1 MTVYLDNAATTSPK
15 PRSVIN
21 ATQNAMM
28 NLSANPG
35 RGGHHLAMA
44 ANDMIYSVRE
54 QAADF
59 FNAQSALNVV
69 FTPNCTTALNTAIFG
84 ILSGGGHAI
93 ISPFEHNAVLR
104 PLTALSARGVQFDIA
119 SYSTDDDITV
129 KNFEKLIKN
138 NTRAIICTHA
148 SNVFG
153 MVLPIEKLGNLCKN
167 HGIYFIVD
175 AAQTAGILDIDVM
188 KMNIGALAVAAHKGL
203 YAPTGAGLLIT
214 DGAHNPL
221 IYGGTGG
228 DSRRRYLPDD
238 PPDKYE
244 SGTLNTAS
252 INGIG
257 AGISFVKSRRNRYL
271 KNEHRQINYVNRVL
285 SQTQNVILYS
295 DTSAGN
301 FVPVLSF
308 NIKNLHSEQV
318 AKQLDSFG
326 ICVRAGLHCAPLAH
340 EHMGT
345 ADIGTVRVA
354 VSAFTTD
361 NEIDY
366 FLRCVKIIA
375 NKQ

>member
-21 ATQNAMM
+21 ATRNALM

-35 RGGHHLAMA
+35 RGGHRMAMA
-44 ANDMIYSVRE
+44 ANEMIYSVRE
-54 QAADF
+54 QVSDF
-59 FNAQSALNVV
+59 FNAESALNVV
-69 FTPNCTTALNTAIFG
+69 FVPNCTTALNTAIFG
-84 ILSGGGHAI
+84 ILSDGGHAI

-104 PLTALSARGVQFDIA
+104 PLTALSARGVQYDIA
-119 SYSTDDDITV
+119 SYSADDDITV
-129 KNFEKLIKN
+129 KNFENLIRN

-153 MVLPIEKLGNLCKN
+153 MVLPIEKLGNLCKSY
-167 HGIYFIVD
+167 GIYFIVD

-214 DGAHNPL
+214 DGAPKPL
-221 IYGGTGG
+221 IFGGTGG
-228 DSRRRYLPDD
+228 DSRRRYLPDY

-252 INGIG
+252 IKGIG

>member
-1 MTVYLDNAATTSPK
+1 M
-15 PRSVIN
+15 
-21 ATQNAMM
+21 
-28 NLSANPG
+28 
-35 RGGHHLAMA
+35 
-44 ANDMIYSVRE
+44 
-54 QAADF
+54 
-59 FNAQSALNVV
+59 
-69 FTPNCTTALNTAIFG
+69 
-84 ILSGGGHAI
+84 
-93 ISPFEHNAVLR
+93 
-104 PLTALSARGVQFDIA
+104 
-119 SYSTDDDITV
+119 
-129 KNFEKLIKN
+129 
-138 NTRAIICTHA
+138 
-148 SNVFG
+148 
-153 MVLPIEKLGNLCKN
+153 
-167 HGIYFIVD
+167 
-175 AAQTAGILDIDVM
+175 
-188 KMNIGALAVAAHKGL
+188 
-203 YAPTGAGLLIT
+203 
-214 DGAHNPL
+214 
-221 IYGGTGG
+221 
-228 DSRRRYLPDD
+228 
-238 PPDKYE
+238 
-244 SGTLNTAS
+244 
-252 INGIG
+252 
-257 AGISFVKSRRNRYL
+257 KSRRNRYL